1 MSSFANFLKD
11 PPPSYAFELSQD
23 GIAFAK
29 TATPEQR
36 GFQPFEGPVLTISPV
51 HDNVQDADALKS
63 ALDKIVPRDGKKRRA
78 ALILPDYCAR
88 VAVLDFD
95 SFPAGPD
102 EQLALV
108 RFRMKKSV
116 PFDVETAVVSYC
128 AQPRAVGTGNKNKID
143 VVVAIM
149 AREIVTRYEAPF
161 RAAAFQPGF
170 VTTTSLAMLN
180 SVKPAGLTVV
190 AKLSG
195 RTLSAMVLND
205 STLKLFRCVEM
216 ESTSRDEVEA
226 VLHPTFVYI
235 EDELEAKA
243 QRLLL
248 CGFGADTQDVA
259 QEWQAQWNAAIEPVR
274 SRLGAPSQHDAG
286 LLGYL
291 ESPQGL
297 MQ

>member
-29 TATPEQR
+29 TATPDQR

-63 ALDKIVPRDGKKRRA
+63 ALDKIVPQDGKKRRA

-95 SFPAGPD
+95 NFPAGPD

-128 AQPRAVGTGNKNKID
+128 AQPRAMGTGNKNKID

-180 SVKPAGLTVV
+180 SVKPDGLTVV
-190 AKLSG
+190 RQAERTYAERDGAERQHAQAVPLRRDGVHIARRGGGGAASHVCLHRG
-195 RTLSAMVLND
+195 RA
-205 STLKLFRCVEM
+205 RC
-216 ESTSRDEVEA
+216 
-226 VLHPTFVYI
+226 
-235 EDELEAKA
+235 
-243 QRLLL
+243 Q
-248 CGFGADTQDVA
+248 GAASDA
-259 QEWQAQWNAAIEPVR
+259 LRVR
-274 SRLGAPSQHDAG
+274 SGHPGRGAGMAG
-286 LLGYL
+286 AMECGD
-291 ESPQGL
+291 
-297 MQ
+297 